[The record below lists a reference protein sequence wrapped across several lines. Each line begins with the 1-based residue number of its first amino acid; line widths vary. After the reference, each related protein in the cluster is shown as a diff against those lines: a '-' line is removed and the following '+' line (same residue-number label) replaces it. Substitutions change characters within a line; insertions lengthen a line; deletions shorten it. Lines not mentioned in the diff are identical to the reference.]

1 VVKLQTIEQD
11 RRERRRS
18 IGGDVPSYLITYHGG
33 SGVPTDPEAAQQMAA
48 AFEAWVAKIGSAL
61 RDPGAPLGDART
73 VTADSQ
79 TGGQA
84 EANVAGYT
92 VIEAASLDD
101 AVNLVRTHPFL
112 TRGGSLQ
119 VSESVT
125 IAA

>member
-1 VVKLQTIEQD
+1 M
-11 RRERRRS
+11 
-18 IGGDVPSYLITYHGG
+18 PSYLITYHGG